1 MIKHHITVVYI
12 FSKITVPVI
21 ENVCR
26 CTYYASTIT
35 TSEYLMK
42 FSGFVLSA
50 VVLASSVSYSNDV
63 AAARI
68 TDNGICKAA
77 LALTLNKSPRT
88 INAVG
93 LKGPKVLLSL
103 KSKNKDKW
111 EYSCR
116 VNNKTVDL
124 DGRKKRQDAFVDGLI
139 TYDVMRGKQKIAV
152 TRDKKA
158 SGVTRKTY
166 RFEELR

>member
-1 MIKHHITVVYI
+1 
-12 FSKITVPVI
+12 
-21 ENVCR
+21 
-26 CTYYASTIT
+26 
-35 TSEYLMK
+35 MK

-77 LALTLNKSPRT
+77 LALTLNKSPKA

-93 LKGPKVLLSL
+93 LKGPNVLLSV
-103 KSKNKDKW
+103 KNMKKDSW

-116 VNNKTVDL
+116 VNRKTVDL
-124 DGRKKRQDAFVDGLI
+124 DARRKRLDKFVDGMI
-139 TYDVMRGKQKIAV
+139 TYDVLRGKQKIAV

-158 SGVTRKTY
+158 TGVTRKTY